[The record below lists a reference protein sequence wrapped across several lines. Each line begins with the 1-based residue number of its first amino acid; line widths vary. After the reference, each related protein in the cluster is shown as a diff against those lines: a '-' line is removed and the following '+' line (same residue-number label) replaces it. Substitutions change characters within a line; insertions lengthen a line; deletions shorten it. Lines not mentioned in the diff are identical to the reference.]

1 VKPPR
6 TPLADGA
13 EMRAPMDWAGL
24 IASPEFRAAM
34 QGHAEDERILSVC
47 FDRDGADPIRA
58 EALRVAM
65 ESLRPHGDTHIIL
78 ARARE
83 FEAYLRGDASGSG
96 QPSDG
101 NAGDGAA

>member
-1 VKPPR
+1 MKPSR
-6 TPLADGA
+6 TPLAEGA

-24 IASPEFRAAM
+24 IASPEFRAALDN
-34 QGHAEDERILSVC
+34 AVEDRGILDTM
-47 FDRDGADPIRA
+47 FAPPDIDPIRA

-83 FEAYLRGDASGSG
+83 FEAYLRGGASGSG